1 MFHSSETMY
10 DTQVLICPRIKLLMG
25 IDWTVMVGEGP
36 ISSSLPNKAMLTFKQ
51 TAIIVLLSKTG
62 LVNAT
67 A

>member
-1 MFHSSETMY
+1 MLTG
-10 DTQVLICPRIKLLMG
+10 QKRKKKRK
-25 IDWTVMVGEGP
+25 
-36 ISSSLPNKAMLTFKQ
+36 KAMLTFKQ

>member
-1 MFHSSETMY
+1 
-10 DTQVLICPRIKLLMG
+10 MG
-25 IDWTVMVGEGP
+25 IDWTVLVGEGP

>member
-1 MFHSSETMY
+1 MY

-25 IDWTVMVGEGP
+25 IDWTVLVGEGP